1 MAEPRKLDPELS
13 EPERRDLVRRM
24 TERGSRAARAEET
37 TVRPSI
43 DYAAAAEAA
52 VRADPVVL
60 PPSAQEELAGITG
73 AVADEAGRFAAAQ
86 REIFER
92 GRQRELG
99 AGQRF
104 FDQGALVREAQ
115 DFALARYSEQ
125 LAEADAERQR
135 RAASSAS
142 DSPLSFV
149 GDPQPMV
156 VPPLLAAAQGLQGP
170 RQAIAEPVL
179 PVDNSMRENA
189 LNDFFTALPG
199 DQVEDAVL
207 LTGTYEDIWEEGM
220 AHALAYYGMGKSYE
234 ESQRLLTESMVGAGL
249 PAADAQRLAEYIM
262 KSYSTSG
269 TGLWE
274 TTAEIRDPFR
284 YAIPGLEEQ
293 TRQPYYAPV
302 TGQPANTPRPD
313 TYLTSTLR
321 SERESGRDY
330 YAPSTGQAANVPR
343 QDMYLTSMLNS
354 ERESGRDYYA
364 PRTGQPAN
372 TPRRETYSS
381 RMRNTTQPQTIATR
395 PTTRARPEMAGA
407 PNASAAF
414 ADTAYGQLLEK
425 YGIG

>member
-1 MAEPRKLDPELS
+1 M
-13 EPERRDLVRRM
+13 
-24 TERGSRAARAEET
+24 
-37 TVRPSI
+37 
-43 DYAAAAEAA
+43 
-52 VRADPVVL
+52 RADPVVL

-313 TYLTSTLR
+313 TYMTSNLR
-321 SERESGRDY
+321 AERESGRDY
-330 YAPSTGQAANVPR
+330 YAPS
-343 QDMYLTSMLNS
+343 
-354 ERESGRDYYA
+354 
-364 PRTGQPAN
+364 TGQPAN

-395 PTTRARPEMAGA
+395 PTTRARPDMAGA

-414 ADTAYGQLLEK
+414 TDTAYGQLLEK

>member
-13 EPERRDLVRRM
+13 EPERRDLVRRI

-37 TVRPSI
+37 TVRPSR

-86 REIFER
+86 REIFDR
-92 GRQRELG
+92 GRQRELE

-125 LAEADAERQR
+125 LAEAERR
-135 RAASSAS
+135 RQAALSAS
-142 DSPLSFV
+142 DSPFSFV

-156 VPPLLAAAQGLQGP
+156 VPPLLAAAQALQGP

-179 PVDNSMRENA
+179 PVDNSMREDA

-207 LTGTYEDIWEEGM
+207 LTGTYEDLWEEAM
-220 AHALAYYGMGKSYE
+220 SHALAYYGMGKSYE
-234 ESQRLLTESMVGAGL
+234 ESERLLAESMVGAGV
-249 PAADAQRLAEYIM
+249 PAADAQRLAEYVM

-284 YAIPGLEEQ
+284 YTIPGLEEQ
-293 TRQPYYAPV
+293 TRQPYFAPV

-313 TYLTSTLR
+313 TYMTSNLR
-321 SERESGRDY
+321 
-330 YAPSTGQAANVPR
+330 A
-343 QDMYLTSMLNS
+343 

-364 PRTGQPAN
+364 PRTGQAPN
-372 TPRRETYSS
+372 DPRRETYSS
-381 RMRNTTQPQTIATR
+381 RMRNTTRPQARVTR
-395 PTTRARPEMAGA
+395 PTTRTRPDMAGA
-407 PNASAAF
+407 PNVSAAF

-425 YGIG
+425 YGI